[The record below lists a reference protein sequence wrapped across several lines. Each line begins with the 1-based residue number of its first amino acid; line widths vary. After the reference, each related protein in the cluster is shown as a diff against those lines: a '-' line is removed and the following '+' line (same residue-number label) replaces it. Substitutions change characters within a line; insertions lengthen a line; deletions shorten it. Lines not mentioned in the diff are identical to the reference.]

1 MVEAPVDRAGGAL
14 RDDAVRRARRL
25 RRAQLVELAAAVA
38 VRLAGDHVLAGAGPA
53 RAVPAPVR
61 RTGTPWGSGLAS
73 GHADARTLGA
83 HDARGARAHAAEDGR
98 ALRLRAAAGRGEQ
111 GYAVSPGGAV
121 TRTPGIL
128 YL

>member
-83 HDARGARAHAAEDGR
+83 HDARGAERMR
-98 ALRLRAAAGRGEQ
+98 QKMGEHF
-111 GYAVSPGGAV
+111 GFGPPPGGESKG
-121 TRTPGIL
+121 TL
-128 YL
+128 